1 MTHQRTS
8 TLLSMPLSKT
18 RSRIV
23 IQGVRG
29 AFHEMAARQLFGD
42 GIDIVPATTFNQ
54 LVALCSQP
62 STADAAVMA
71 IENSIAGSILGNY
84 RLLQDAGLHITG
96 ECSLRIEQHLLALPG
111 VKLSDLTEV
120 HSHPMAL
127 AQCDAFFAGH
137 PHLRLVE
144 SDDTAASAQRI
155 AQNNQRTIAAV
166 GSALAAEV
174 YGLQIL
180 VPNIETHD
188 TNVTRFLALERRP
201 EVLPVHGNKVS
212 MFCSISHQ
220 SGSLSR
226 LLAMLA
232 AQSANLTK
240 IQSVPKPGVPGE
252 YLFFIDFTVA
262 NPAILPQTLR
272 LIDIMTTS
280 SRVLG
285 VYKENTA
292 AL

>member
-8 TLLSMPLSKT
+8 TLLSPPSAET

-42 GIDIVPATTFNQ
+42 GIEIVPAATFGQ
-54 LVALCSQP
+54 LVTLCAQP

-84 RLLQDAGLHITG
+84 RLLQEAGLHITG
-96 ECSLRIEQHLLALPG
+96 ECALRIEQHLLALPG
-111 VKLSDLTEV
+111 TRLADIAEV

-127 AQCDAFFAGH
+127 AQCDAFFARH

-144 SDDTAASAQRI
+144 SDDTAASAERI
-155 AQNNQRTIAAV
+155 AKNNQRNIAAV
-166 GSALAAEV
+166 GSALAAQL

-180 VPNIETHD
+180 ASNIETHD

-201 EVLPVHGNKVS
+201 ERLPMNGNKVS
-212 MFCSISHQ
+212 MHCTIPHQ

-226 LLAMLA
+226 LLAMMA

-262 NPAILPQTLR
+262 NPAVLPETLK
-272 LIDIMTTS
+272 LIDVMTTS

-292 AL
+292 TL

>member
-1 MTHQRTS
+1 MPSES
-8 TLLSMPLSKT
+8 TVPE
-18 RSRIV
+18 RSRIA

-42 GIDIVPATTFNQ
+42 SIDIVPAATFNQ

-62 STADAAVMA
+62 SATEAAVMA
-71 IENSIAGSILGNY
+71 IENSIAGTILGNY
-84 RLLQDAGLHITG
+84 LLLQDAGLYITG
-96 ECSLRIEQHLLALPG
+96 ECSLRIEQHLLTMPG
-111 VKLSDLTEV
+111 VALAHLTEV
-120 HSHPMAL
+120 YSHPMAL
-127 AQCDAFFAGH
+127 AQCDVFFARH

-155 AQNNQRTIAAV
+155 AANNLRTTAAV

-180 VPNIETHD
+180 ASNIETHD
-188 TNVTRFLALERRP
+188 SNVTRFLALERRP
-201 EVLPVHGNKVS
+201 ELLPTTGNKVS
-212 MFCSISHQ
+212 MHCSIPHE

-240 IQSVPKPGVPGE
+240 IQSVPKTDLPGE

-262 NPAILPQTLR
+262 NPAILPETLR

-280 SRVLG
+280 CKVLG
-285 VYKENTA
+285 VYKENTS

>member
-1 MTHQRTS
+1 
-8 TLLSMPLSKT
+8 MPLSST
-18 RSRIV
+18 RPRIV

-42 GIDIVPATTFNQ
+42 GIDIVPAETFAQ
-54 LVALCSQP
+54 LVTLCSRA
-62 STADAAVMA
+62 SAADAAVMA

-111 VKLSDLTEV
+111 VKLSDLKEV

-127 AQCDAFFAGH
+127 AQCDVFFARH

-155 AQNNQRTIAAV
+155 ALNNQRTTAAV

-188 TNVTRFLALERRP
+188 NNVTRFLALERRP
-201 EVLPVHGNKVS
+201 EVLHINGGNKVS
-212 MFCSISHQ
+212 MHCSISHQ

-226 LLAMLA
+226 LLSMLA

-252 YLFFIDFTVA
+252 YLFFIDFTVS
-262 NPAILPQTLR
+262 NPAILPETLR

-285 VYKENTA
+285 VYKENTS